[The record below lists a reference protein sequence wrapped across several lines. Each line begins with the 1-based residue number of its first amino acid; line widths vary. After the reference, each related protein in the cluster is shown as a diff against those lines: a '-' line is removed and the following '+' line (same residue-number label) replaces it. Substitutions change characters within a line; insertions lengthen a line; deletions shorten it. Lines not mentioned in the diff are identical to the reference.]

1 MSIKRVPCLS
11 WQGRN
16 GTVKRRGSG
25 YLLVA
30 YLFHSH
36 ILISVVAVA
45 QKGCCVPKLKICG
58 GGDSS
63 FSGSFTEE
71 KVTEG

>member
-16 GTVKRRGSG
+16 GTIKRRGSG

-30 YLFHSH
+30 YLLRSH
-36 ILISVVAVA
+36 ILISFVPVA
-45 QKGCCVPKLKICG
+45 QKGCCAPKLKTCG

-63 FSGSFTEE
+63 FSGSSTEK